1 MTLADSL
8 MAAGG
13 SDAAALGSIPRFGR
27 GSYAKYGPKFDHGLL
42 FGKYEGMF
50 WRPAKMASGEQ
61 ERTYEVK

>member
-13 SDAAALGSIPRFGR
+13 SDAAALGSIPRFVVTNV
-27 GSYAKYGPKFDHGLL
+27 
-42 FGKYEGMF
+42 
-50 WRPAKMASGEQ
+50 SGEH